1 MKPNLNILL
10 LVLTQLTLIGCESHE
25 QPAESA
31 FIRVRKE
38 KFFKLDSAANVA
50 EEQERVEPIETL
62 LTEKITDSWT
72 HFKLETGRQLDKNER
87 AILKIKRII
96 DLSVSS
102 FKKANV
108 LENENVDLR
117 MSLNNFDDADKEV
130 QEKFKTKMKEDLE
143 KLEADIELLSTKYKI
158 QI

>member
-1 MKPNLNILL
+1 MNFNFNIVILA
-10 LVLTQLTLIGCESHE
+10 LTQITLIACESHE

-31 FIRVRKE
+31 VIRVRKE

-50 EEQERVEPIETL
+50 EEQDRIEPIETL

-72 HFKLETGRQLDKNER
+72 HFKLETGRELDKNER

-108 LENENVDLR
+108 LENENTDLR

-143 KLEADIELLSTKYKI
+143 KLDADIELLSIKYKT

>member
-1 MKPNLNILL
+1 MNFNINIVILA
-10 LVLTQLTLIGCESHE
+10 LTQITLISCESHE
-25 QPAESA
+25 QPSESA

-50 EEQERVEPIETL
+50 EEQERIEPIETL

-72 HFKLETGRQLDKNER
+72 HFKLETGRHLDKNDR
-87 AILKIKRII
+87 AILKIKHIL

-102 FKKANV
+102 FKKATV
-108 LENENVDLR
+108 LENENTDLR
-117 MSLNNFDDADKEV
+117 MSLNKFDDSDKEV
-130 QEKFKTKMKEDLE
+130 QDKFKTKMKADLD
-143 KLEADIELLSTKYKI
+143 KLDADIELLSTKYKT